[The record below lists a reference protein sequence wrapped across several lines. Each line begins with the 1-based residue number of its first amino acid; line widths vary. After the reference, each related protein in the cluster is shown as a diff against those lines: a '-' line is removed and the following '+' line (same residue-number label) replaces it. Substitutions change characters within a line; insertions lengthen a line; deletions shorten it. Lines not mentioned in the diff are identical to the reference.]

1 MFALNVTRS
10 LSLAQEAREYTRGIL
25 CPVKDLS
32 FHFVAA
38 VGREFAFYPIDY
50 STKKHWELMSTPEE
64 IELYSMTLVQQIAAR
79 STQDISK
86 NIKSSII
93 VFLLYIA

>member
-10 LSLAQEAREYTRGIL
+10 VHAGGKRIHTWNSLSSY
-25 CPVKDLS
+25 DLS
-32 FHFVAA
+32 RCFVAVA
-38 VGREFAFYPIDY
+38 VGQEFAFYPIDY